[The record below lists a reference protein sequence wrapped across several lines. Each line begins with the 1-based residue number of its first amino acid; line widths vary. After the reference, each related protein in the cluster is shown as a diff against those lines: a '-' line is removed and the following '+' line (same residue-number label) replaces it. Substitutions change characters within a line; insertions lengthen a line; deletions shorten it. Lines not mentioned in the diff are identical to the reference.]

1 MGRRLTDG
9 EIDIIRE
16 QERDARPSLASAEAD
31 DLERAITAVEQ
42 QRERLI
48 GALAD
53 IHAAAATAVCVEPDP
68 ARRDVLAGIVRVA
81 DAAIR
86 EARGV

>member
-16 QERDARPSLASAEAD
+16 QERDARPGPLTAD
-31 DLERAITAVEQ
+31 EF
-42 QRERLI
+42 ERLI